1 MLGGVGLGFANVVRP
16 GRVGVVAAAGTG
28 AQEMMTLLDRWGIGV
43 SCVVGVGGRDLSSAV
58 GGRMALTVDGIE
70 PRKGSETLVR
80 AIALLRDGGLDPVL
94 AVVGGHS
101 FQDYRAYRERV
112 FALLPE
118 LGLAAGR
125 DIALLGTVADAEP
138 PSWYAAADVFAF
150 PSTKEGWGLA
160 VLEAMSA
167 ELPVVASDLPVFREY
182 LTPGRDALL
191 VPVDSPAA
199 LAGALTSVLGDPN
212 SRSGCGRPGGP
223 WPRVSPGRPPQPA
236 TRRSTPP
243 SLAGKPRPAPRSNQP
258 AAARKPSTSAANRLW
273 CWKRKPC
280 AESG

>member
-1 MLGGVGLGFANVVRP
+1 MSGDRHARRVGLGFANVVRP

-58 GGRMALTVDGIE
+58 GGRMALTVGGIE

-199 LAGALTSVLGDPN
+199 LAGALTSVLGDPQLAQRLRAAGRTVAASFTWAATAAGHKTIYAAL
-212 SRSGCGRPGGP
+212 SRG
-223 WPRVSPGRPPQPA
+223 QTA
-236 TRRSTPP
+236 TR
-243 SLAGKPRPAPRSNQP
+243 PA
-258 AAARKPSTSAANRLW
+258 
-273 CWKRKPC
+273 
-280 AESG
+280 